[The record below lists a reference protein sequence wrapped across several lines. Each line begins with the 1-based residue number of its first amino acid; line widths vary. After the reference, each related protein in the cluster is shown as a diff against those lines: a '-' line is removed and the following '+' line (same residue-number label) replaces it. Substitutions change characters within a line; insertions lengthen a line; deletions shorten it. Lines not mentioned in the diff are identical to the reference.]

1 MHTHHT
7 HPNRAEP
14 RKRNIPKVSIRHGDA
29 GISPH
34 SQKESGHQAKK
45 SDEWLQNGVMH
56 EGVTECWRNR
66 VGGEPLW
73 RLPKDL
79 AYSFQRVE
87 GQNTGLNWRLPQIT
101 QRDVVSSRW
110 FDYSI
115 SSTRDKPRVE
125 TFAGAAR

>member
-45 SDEWLQNGVMH
+45 SDERLLNGVL
-56 EGVTECWRNR
+56 EG
-66 VGGEPLW
+66 
-73 RLPKDL
+73 
-79 AYSFQRVE
+79 
-87 GQNTGLNWRLPQIT
+87 
-101 QRDVVSSRW
+101 SR
-110 FDYSI
+110 FGACAKTSYILSI
-115 SSTRDKPRVE
+115 ALKAKTLS
-125 TFAGAAR
+125 

>member
-56 EGVTECWRNR
+56 EGVTGCWRNR

-79 AYSFQRVE
+79 AYSLHRVE
-87 GQNTGLNWRLPQIT
+87 GQNIGLKQ
-101 QRDVVSSRW
+101 
-110 FDYSI
+110 
-115 SSTRDKPRVE
+115 
-125 TFAGAAR
+125 AAPANYPA